1 MNRPT
6 EGGRYYRDP
15 ITGKRRPEVEPP
27 PAAPEPVPA
36 SDALV
41 TAEAADPPPP
51 TTGRLKK
58 GN

>member
-15 ITGKRRPEVEPP
+15 ITGDRRTEAEPP
-27 PAAPEPVPA
+27 PAPPEPVPA
-36 SDALV
+36 SDAPV
-41 TAEAADPPPP
+41 AAEAVDPTPPP
-51 TTGRLKK
+51 TRRLKK